1 MTDTREQLTV
11 VLLTA
16 LMVLSLVAIA
26 GTGLAG
32 SVAATEH
39 SDAQS
44 AVDADE
50 PASIDTELEEA
61 SGTEQVYIV
70 LDQYD
75 GQLSDDRDRAIAQL
89 QEHAELSQTAAAEDI
104 DAFAGVDVINTYWI
118 TNAIRAEVDTNAVD
132 TAELATIDGAETIQL
147 RPEYEVP
154 EPEPS
159 VEPALESD
167 DDEYTYGL
175 DQVNASETWADFDTQ
190 GEDVKVAVLD

>member
-1 MTDTREQLTV
+1 MTDTREQLTA

-32 SVAATEH
+32 SAAATEY

-50 PASIDTELEEA
+50 PASIDAELEEA

-75 GQLSDDRDRAIAQL
+75 GQLSDDRERAIAQL
-89 QEHAELSQTAAAEDI
+89 QEHAEVSQAAATEDI
-104 DAFAGVDVINTYWI
+104 DALAGVDVVNTYWI
-118 TNAIRAEVDTNAVD
+118 TNAIRAEVDTTAVD

-159 VEPALESD
+159 VEPAVEPDED
-167 DDEYTYGL
+167 DYTYGL
-175 DQVNASETWADFDTQ
+175 DQINASET
-190 GEDVKVAVLD
+190 